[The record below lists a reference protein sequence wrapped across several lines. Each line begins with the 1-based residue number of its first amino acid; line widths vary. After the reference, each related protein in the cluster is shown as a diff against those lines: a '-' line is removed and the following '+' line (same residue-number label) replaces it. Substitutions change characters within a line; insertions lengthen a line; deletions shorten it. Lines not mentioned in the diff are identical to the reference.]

1 MLIIIKVLETVNKV
15 EDKLME
21 DLKLTL
27 IAKIIL
33 FFKGDFKSVVISIE
47 SLNLIFRLL
56 NITNKIYK
64 DTDM

>member
-33 FFKGDFKSVVISIE
+33 FFKGDFKSVVISI
-47 SLNLIFRLL
+47 
-56 NITNKIYK
+56 
-64 DTDM
+64 